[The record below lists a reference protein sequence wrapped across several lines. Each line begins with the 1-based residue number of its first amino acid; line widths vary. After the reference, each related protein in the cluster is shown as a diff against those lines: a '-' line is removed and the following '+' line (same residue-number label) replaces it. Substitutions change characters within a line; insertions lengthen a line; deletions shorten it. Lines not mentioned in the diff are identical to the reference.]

1 MAGRGEG
8 EKHDRVENG
17 GVPRGRR
24 CFVPSTKR
32 KRVRT
37 RARSRRVNDA
47 GESRP
52 MPVSAA
58 RLASPSRS
66 GKLDR
71 ENRKTASRADYVL
84 AGFIYRSPFPA
95 PIARD
100 FRSTRES
107 EADRIGDGS
116 VRRDARDL
124 DNSGVYCISN
134 DLGRSRRSTSRRI
147 FRPAKLVGAPRVCS
161 IFVERS
167 PIPPPS
173 PFKKVI
179 FS

>member
-8 EKHDRVENG
+8 EKRDRMENG
-17 GVPRGRR
+17 GAPRAA
-24 CFVPSTKR
+24 VVLSPSTKR

-71 ENRKTASRADYVL
+71 ENRKTASCADYVL
-84 AGFIYRSPFPA
+84 ARDLFIGPLSPTRDRSRAIFD
-95 PIARD
+95 RCG
-100 FRSTRES
+100 T
-107 EADRIGDGS
+107 EAARIGDGCP
-116 VRRDARDL
+116 RRDRA
-124 DNSGVYCISN
+124 GF
-134 DLGRSRRSTSRRI
+134 G
-147 FRPAKLVGAPRVCS
+147 
-161 IFVERS
+161 
-167 PIPPPS
+167 
-173 PFKKVI
+173 
-179 FS
+179 